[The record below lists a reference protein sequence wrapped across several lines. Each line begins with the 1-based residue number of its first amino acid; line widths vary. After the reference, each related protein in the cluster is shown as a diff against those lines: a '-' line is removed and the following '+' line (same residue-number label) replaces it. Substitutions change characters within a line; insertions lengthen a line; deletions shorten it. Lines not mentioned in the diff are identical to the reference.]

1 MNNLY
6 LLNYIN
12 HLDHVNTVLGFS
24 VLGSKITGKHNV
36 SALNRLFLF
45 FFRIRLMALKADMLT
60 VHDNSTCWEDSN
72 DVATI

>member
-12 HLDHVNTVLGFS
+12 HLDHVNIVLDFS
-24 VLGSKITGKHNV
+24 VLGSKTEKRNCFQLV
-36 SALNRLFLF
+36 LF
-45 FFRIRLMALKADMLT
+45 FLRTRFIALKADRQT

-72 DVATI
+72 DFATI